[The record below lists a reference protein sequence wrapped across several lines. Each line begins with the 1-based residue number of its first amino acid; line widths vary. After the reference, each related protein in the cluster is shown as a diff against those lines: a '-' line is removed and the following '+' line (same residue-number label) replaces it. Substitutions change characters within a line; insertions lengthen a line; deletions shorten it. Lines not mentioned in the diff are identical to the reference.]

1 MRLGPKGKVIPVVCF
16 SSLVNNLRLKDLQ
29 TLYILLELRSVGA
42 AAIELNTA
50 QPSVSRCLAKL
61 RDYFQD
67 PLLVRSGKDM
77 ILTPVAEKLLVELA
91 SLSKLLDQMSPV
103 EFDPVK
109 HAREFVIAAPGYV
122 SMHILG
128 EAMAPLYAAENK
140 VTFKVLHWNQYTKNA
155 LLQGEI
161 DLAISLDN
169 TFPPNI
175 FRRVVDEDV
184 LVAVTSP
191 SHPVAVS
198 GRFTVDDLFES
209 QHVVVRTG
217 GGWFENIQQGPEE
230 SFRPFKVK
238 LTVETY
244 NAAFAAVRN
253 AELMVIVPNHVARN
267 SLAAGPLCIHTLPI
281 KTQKLEYGLCWHER
295 FQNDPAHKWLRKVL
309 FPSLLTHP
317 KHLAS

>member
-1 MRLGPKGKVIPVVCF
+1 MVHF
-16 SSLVNNLRLKDLQ
+16 SSLVNNLKLKDLQ
-29 TLYILLELRSVGA
+29 TLYVLLELRSVSEA
-42 AAIELNTA
+42 ALEMNTA
-50 QPSVSRCLAKL
+50 QPSVSRCLGRL

-67 PLLVRSGKDM
+67 PLMVRSGRDM
-77 ILTPVAEKLLVELA
+77 VLTPLAEKLQGELEALSRLLDELA
-91 SLSKLLDQMSPV
+91 PSD
-103 EFDPVK
+103 FDPLK

-122 SMHILG
+122 SQHILG
-128 EAMAPLYAAENK
+128 EAMAPLYAAENQ
-140 VTFKVLHWNQYTKNA
+140 VTFKILHWNQHTKES

-161 DLAISLDN
+161 DLAISIDRK
-169 TFPPNI
+169 FPANI
-175 FRRVVDEDV
+175 FRRPVDEDV

-191 SHPVAVS
+191 THPVAVA
-198 GRFTVDDLFES
+198 GALTTDDLFDC

-217 GGWFENIQQGPEE
+217 GGWSEYLQQGSEDA
-230 SFRPFKVK
+230 RRTLKVK

-267 SLAAGPLCIHTLPI
+267 SMGSSTLRIHPLPI
-281 KTQKLEYGLCWHER
+281 TTQKLEYGLCWHER

-309 FPSLLTHP
+309 FPSLLSHP